1 MRKLEVEIATKPS
14 RAKLQRFH
22 SVTAVA
28 LELDVSEKTVRRWIV
43 AGELPYHRLGRQI
56 RVADDDLRSFLAM
69 RRKA

>member
-1 MRKLEVEIATKPS
+1 MKKLEVAIATKPS

-22 SVTAVA
+22 SVTTVA

-69 RRKA
+69 RRMS